1 MIGCWLS
8 WRCATRGSC
17 TETTETELHTN
28 THRTRVIITLV
39 TALKVKFRG
48 QRSEVRGHEVGLLPG
63 VVKLL
68 SMLDPSQDSTALS
81 TDGSVLNALWLDI
94 GATMTTGSSSPSWC
108 SMPSPAPG
116 PRPGPITQDF
126 GLVTKYRKSFLIN
139 CSETD
144 TGIRNGYGSEST
156 DGSGNTLRRTSPYKE
171 YISVYKVCI
180 KCI

>member
-1 MIGCWLS
+1 M
-8 WRCATRGSC
+8 
-17 TETTETELHTN
+17 ELHTN
-28 THRTRVIITLV
+28 IQRQHVITTVCSDSLE
-39 TALKVKFRG
+39 LKLEGKG
-48 QRSEVRGHEVGLLPG
+48 QRSEVRRSEVRRSEVSLLPG

-81 TDGSVLNALWLDI
+81 TDGSVLNALWLDR

-126 GLVTKYRKSFLIN
+126 GLVTKYRQIFLIS

-144 TGIRNGYGSEST
+144 TGTGNVCGSEST
-156 DGSGNTLRRTSPYKE
+156 GGSVNTFLMRTS
-171 YISVYKVCI
+171 VY
-180 KCI
+180 